1 MTMSIVQ
8 LLMLYFLY
16 DPRFGYMISLLTV
29 YVIVYIPVL
38 INYEISM
45 LSAKIGERRKQVAAR
60 YNSNCN
66 VIIRKQN

>member
-38 INYEISM
+38 VNYEISM
-45 LSAKIGERRKQVAAR
+45 LSAKIGERRKQVTAR